1 MEQPSLTDALR
12 ETLALFDG
20 NATPRTTS
28 EVADQLNLGQRSTYT
43 RLKRL
48 VEHDELETK
57 KVGASARVW
66 WRPPTNADQDIPD
79 WPAAESLVDDVLDD
93 ADVGVFVLDED
104 FQVAWVNDAT
114 KRYFGLDYERV
125 VGKDKRTL
133 VNEYIASTITES
145 NLFAETV
152 LATYDD
158 NTYTEQFECHVEPG
172 DGHKE
177 RWLEHR
183 SKPIEAGAY
192 AGGRIEL
199 YYDVTNQKQTEQSL
213 EESKQRYSS
222 LVSNLPGM
230 VYRCRNET
238 EWPMEFVSDACT
250 DLTGYDAD
258 AIESG
263 TISWSDDIVHPD
275 DRTQILETVQSGLDR
290 NGQFTTQYRILT
302 AHDEIRWVWER
313 GRSVT
318 DTSGSSTLEGVITDI
333 TGQKIT
339 EQELQEKELEN
350 VYERMDDGFVALDED
365 HRFTYVNNRAGALLE
380 RCPSELVGEHIWDAF
395 ERSSTVKAAITD
407 VFENQE
413 PKSQEIFYD
422 PLETWFEAHIYPA
435 ETGISVYFQ
444 DITGRKERQTEVKQY
459 ERIVEAVDDGIYVL
473 DSDYR
478 FSMVSNGL
486 TSMTGYE
493 RDELIGVHAQAIFG
507 YDFFDIE
514 EAKLAESES
523 SDSSFA
529 KLEDEI
535 HTASGS
541 TLTVESRFSR
551 FELEDGEIGRVGVI
565 RDVTD
570 RVKHERQLEKLKR
583 RYQKLVDNFPNGAVV
598 LFDEDL
604 RYLTV
609 GGEVFE
615 GLDVSADDLEGER
628 VPKSLPAELRRDIE
642 PRYSAVFDG
651 ETSDIEV
658 DFGGRIRRIQAF
670 PIYDEQGTV
679 FAGMAMSQDIT
690 DRIERER
697 RLKRQRE
704 HLSALNHFNDVFHDI
719 IEAVIEQSTREEIE
733 TIVCDRLTDTDN
745 YRVAWIGEVDNY
757 TQTVNVRT
765 GTGVEGYLD
774 DITISVDP
782 NDERSNGPTSRAILE
797 REVQTTQD
805 ISTDSSYESWR
816 DFGQKYGFRSSA
828 AVPIVHEET
837 LYGILTLYSDQ
848 PDAFTG
854 KKCEIIGQLGEITG
868 QAIAAVER
876 KQALMSNEVVELEFQ
891 LTNVFETLGIDE
903 TTDGRITLNQ
913 SVPASGGMHLVYGTV
928 TTDARDALGALIT
941 QLPQWN
947 SMTVI
952 DEGEDVSRFEL
963 RLSEPPVLST
973 VAAQGGSVDTARIE
987 DGDYH
992 MRIHL
997 APSVEVREIIETVQ
1011 AEYPGMELLAQ
1022 RQVTRTGDPIAQLDQ
1037 FLEEDL
1043 TDQQRTSLNAAYN
1056 SGFFEWPRPTTGE
1069 DIADSLG
1076 ISSPTFHQHLRTAE
1090 RKVFDA
1096 VIEGSIMTS

>member
-1 MEQPSLTDALR
+1 MSAESLTDALR
-12 ETLALFDG
+12 ETLVLFDEE
-20 NATPRTTS
+20 ATPWTTK
-28 EVADQLNLGQRSTYT
+28 EVADHLDLGQRSTYT

-48 VEHDELETK
+48 VEHEKLETK

-66 WRPPTNADQDIPD
+66 WRPSTNANQDTPK
-79 WPAAESLVDDVLDD
+79 WPAAESLVNDVLDD
-93 ADVGVFVLDED
+93 ADVGVFVLDKD
-104 FQVAWVNDAT
+104 FQVAWANDTT

-125 VGKDKRTL
+125 VGQDKRTL
-133 VNEYIASTITES
+133 INNQIASTITES
-145 NLFAETV
+145 ETFAEVV

-158 NTYTEQFECHVEPG
+158 NTYTEQFECHVAPG
-172 DGHKE
+172 NGRKE

-192 AGGRIEL
+192 AGGRVEL
-199 YYDVTNQKQTEQSL
+199 YYDVTDQKQTEQSL
-213 EESKQRYSS
+213 EESKQRYSN

-230 VYRCRNET
+230 VYRCRNEPT
-238 EWPMEFVSDACT
+238 WPMEFVSDDCAN
-250 DLTGYDAD
+250 LTGYDAD
-258 AIESG
+258 AIESE
-263 TISWSDDIVHPD
+263 TVTWSDIIHPD
-275 DRTQILETVQSGLDR
+275 DRGQIWDTVQSGLDR

-302 AHDEIRWVWER
+302 AHGETRWVWER

-318 DTSGSSTLEGVITDI
+318 DTSGSSILEGVITDI

-339 EQELQEKELEN
+339 EQELQEKELED
-350 VYERMDDGFVALDED
+350 VYERMDDGFFALDDD
-365 HRFTYVNNRAGALLE
+365 HRFTYVNNRAGDLLE
-380 RCPSELVGEHIWDAF
+380 RCPSELIGEHIWDAF

-413 PKSQEIFYD
+413 PESQEMFYE

-435 ETGISVYFQ
+435 ETGVSVYFQ

-478 FSMVSNGL
+478 FLMVNKGL
-486 TSMTGYE
+486 TSMAGYE

-507 YDFFDIE
+507 DDFFDIE
-514 EAKLAESES
+514 EAKLAELES
-523 SDSSFA
+523 SDSSVA
-529 KLEDEI
+529 KLEEEI
-535 HTASGS
+535 YTASGS

-551 FELEDGEIGRVGVI
+551 FELEDGEMGRVGVI

-570 RVKHERQLEKLKR
+570 RVKHEQQLEKLKR
-583 RYQKLVDNFPNGAVV
+583 RYQTLVDNFPNGAVV

-609 GGEVFE
+609 GGEVFK
-615 GLDVSADDLEGER
+615 GLDISADDLEGER
-628 VPKSLPAELRRDIE
+628 MSEHLPEELRE
-642 PRYSAVFDG
+642 ELKPRYSAVFDG

-658 DFGGRIRRIQAF
+658 EYDGRIRRIQAF

-690 DRIERER
+690 GQIERER

-704 HLSALNHFNDVFHDI
+704 HLSALNHLNDVFHDI
-719 IEAVIEQSTREEIE
+719 TEAVIEQSTREEIE
-733 TIVCDRLTDTDN
+733 TIVCNQLVDTDA
-745 YRVAWIGEVDNY
+745 YQAAWIGEVDNY

-765 GTGVEGYLD
+765 ETGVEGYLD

-782 NDERSNGPTSRAILE
+782 NDERGNGPTSKAILQ
-797 REVQTTQD
+797 REIQTTQD
-805 ISTDSSYESWR
+805 LSTDFRYEHWR
-816 DFGQKYGFRSSA
+816 DSAQKYGFHSSV
-828 AVPIVHEET
+828 AVPIEYEET
-837 LYGILTLYSDQ
+837 LYGVLNVYSDR

-854 KKCEIIGQLGEITG
+854 KKCEVIGQLGEITG
-868 QAIAAVER
+868 HAIAAVER
-876 KQALMSNEVVELEFQ
+876 KQALMSDEVVELEFH
-891 LTNVFETLGIDE
+891 LSNVFETLGIGE

-913 SVPASGGMHLVYGTV
+913 TVPASGGTHLVYGTV
-928 TTDARDALGALIT
+928 TTGARDALDALID
-941 QLPQWN
+941 QHPHWN

-952 DEGEDVSRFEL
+952 DEEGDVSRFQL

-973 VAAQGGSVDTARIE
+973 VAAQGGSVDTAVIE

-1011 AEYPGMELLAQ
+1011 VEYPGIELLAH
-1022 RQVTRTGDPIAQLDQ
+1022 RQVSRTDDPIAQLDQ
-1037 FLEEDL
+1037 LLKENL
-1043 TDQQRTSLNAAYN
+1043 TDRQRTSLNAAYN
-1056 SGFFEWPRPTTGE
+1056 SGFFEWPRPTSGK
-1069 DIADSLG
+1069 DIATSLG
-1076 ISSPTFHQHLRTAE
+1076 ISSPTFHQHLRAAE

-1096 VIEGSIMTS
+1096 VLESLMTSP